1 MMHASTVGYTYNP
14 THLSLLECDE
24 TQFYKANC
32 STSTVVKNKGD
43 NARWQC
49 TVLAPHGSSIGIVKD
64 KTVYVDNLS
73 IKEKSSLDDICT
85 AKEPRV
91 VYDVVE
97 EMTHACYSKFTVL
110 TVICSM
116 AESVVGDYSVV
127 WGEGNMTERSEVKVK
142 LATAPATDSSLS
154 GETSMYFGK
163 QPNFIEDVQC

>member
-1 MMHASTVGYTYNP
+1 M
-14 THLSLLECDE
+14 
-24 TQFYKANC
+24 
-32 STSTVVKNKGD
+32 KNKGD

-64 KTVYVDNLS
+64 RTVYVDNLS

-85 AKEPRV
+85 AKEPRI

-97 EMTHACYSKFTVL
+97 DMTHACYSKFTVH

-127 WGEGNMTERSEVKVK
+127 WGEGNVMERSEVSVR
-142 LATAPATDSSLS
+142 LATAPAPNSSPS
-154 GETSMYFGK
+154 GETS
-163 QPNFIEDVQC
+163 II

>member
-1 MMHASTVGYTYNP
+1 MFYTCAYINIYP
-14 THLSLLECDE
+14 QTFNLSLLECDK

-97 EMTHACYSKFTVL
+97 EMIHACYSKFTVH

-116 AESVVGDYSVV
+116 AESVVGNYSMV
-127 WGEGNMTERSEVKVK
+127 WGEGNVTERSEVSVK
-142 LATAPATDSSLS
+142 LTTVPAPNSSPS
-154 GETSMYFGK
+154 GETS
-163 QPNFIEDVQC
+163 IVW